1 MLLKGARS
9 VVAAPDGR
17 RWQLMQACPAAARAG
32 LGDVLAGYAAGLG
45 ALAAGAGMGADAPLL
60 ALAALAHA
68 RAAQRAARR
77 WGSGGATPLA
87 VAACL
92 ADAVA
97 N

>member
-1 MLLKGARS
+1 
-9 VVAAPDGR
+9 
-17 RWQLMQACPAAARAG
+17 
-32 LGDVLAGYAAGLG
+32 
-45 ALAAGAGMGADAPLL
+45 MGANAPLL
-60 ALAALAHA
+60 ALAALAHS